1 MSTDLIDTLKSCP
14 KCSMRWPPVCEQTIC
29 IDLHGECIRCRFVD
43 KGPRNQHGSGE
54 GIRNEIT
61 AISDAIIAANQDIDD
76 LLFSLYGY

>member
-1 MSTDLIDTLKSCP
+1 MTDAFINSLTPCP

-43 KGPRNQHGSGE
+43 KGPRNQYGSGN
-54 GIRNEIT
+54 GVRKEIT
-61 AISDAIIAANQDIDD
+61 AISDAIIAANKDIDD